1 MGAGWRAR
9 MNRPGYPRNKMTAPI
24 YLIGRNDWRNLE
36 CRQCVKLRSSE
47 HPASSVHQYARL
59 QLRHALRT
67 LAERQKQAASL
78 PQLSKSMEATRE
90 SVSAIL
96 QSEMSRWGISKARL
110 VRRARSVG
118 VSGVRIEQAL
128 AGDPGW
134 LREWTAGALEGWVCM
149 IRTA

>member
-1 MGAGWRAR
+1 
-9 MNRPGYPRNKMTAPI
+9 
-24 YLIGRNDWRNLE
+24 
-36 CRQCVKLRSSE
+36 
-47 HPASSVHQYARL
+47 
-59 QLRHALRT
+59 
-67 LAERQKQAASL
+67 
-78 PQLSKSMEATRE
+78 MEATRE